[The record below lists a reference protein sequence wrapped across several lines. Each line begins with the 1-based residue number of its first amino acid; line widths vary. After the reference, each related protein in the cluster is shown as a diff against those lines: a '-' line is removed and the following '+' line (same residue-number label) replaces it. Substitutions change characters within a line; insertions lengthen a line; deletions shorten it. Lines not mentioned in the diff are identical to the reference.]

1 MLLCA
6 LTCTSSKLACSP
18 TLPYT
23 LRRRASPN
31 TALLIRVNASSPQ
44 TIRCIFL
51 TLWLDSPQR
60 LGLQLLNFHWV
71 PMNRASPTW
80 QHSACVCVRALPLSA
95 EASLYSL
102 FELSAGSRGS
112 MFIMRCLW
120 LSEVKLLLWP
130 NWHLQHNN
138 QSNRKHQWSKIRGK
152 QSEMF
157 IHSVTQILN
166 LCLRRPEQRS

>member
-1 MLLCA
+1 MLLYA
-6 LTCTSSKLACSP
+6 FMCTRSSSSKLACSS
-18 TLPYT
+18 TLSYT
-23 LRRRASPN
+23 IRHCASPN
-31 TALLIRVNASSPQ
+31 RALLIRANALSPQ

-60 LGLQLLNFHWV
+60 LELQLLNFHWI
-71 PMNRASPTW
+71 PENRAYATC
-80 QHSACVCVRALPLSA
+80 QHSACVCVRVRVLPLSA

-130 NWHLQHNN
+130 SWHLQQNN
-138 QSNRKHQWSKIRGK
+138 QSNKQQQQQQRKKG
-152 QSEMF
+152 
-157 IHSVTQILN
+157 
-166 LCLRRPEQRS
+166 QR